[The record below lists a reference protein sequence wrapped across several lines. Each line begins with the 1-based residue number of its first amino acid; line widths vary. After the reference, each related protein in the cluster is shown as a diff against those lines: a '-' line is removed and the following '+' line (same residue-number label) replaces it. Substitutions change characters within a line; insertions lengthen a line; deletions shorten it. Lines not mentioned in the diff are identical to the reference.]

1 MIDFYYMEMNM
12 IEKKKKWFKISIW
25 LLAVAVIYTVLVKY
39 VDVKAIGPGSTKVGF
54 AAMNGWFKDLI
65 GYNKIFY
72 TISKYAGVI
81 PFLFCAYY
89 GFMGIMDLIKKKS
102 FKKVDFRYYVLAC
115 FYVIFVAM
123 YFFFEKAAINYR
135 PIIVDVKEGIEASYP
150 STHTLLAICLCGSSL
165 IVSKFFIKNETLR
178 KLADIA
184 AWCLMVVIV
193 VARLISGVHWLSDI
207 IGGIIISLTYL
218 SFLKLS
224 LLRMDAKD
232 LTTA

>member
-1 MIDFYYMEMNM
+1 MV
-12 IEKKKKWFKISIW
+12 EKKKKWFRISIW
-25 LLAVAVIYTVLVKY
+25 LLAIAVIYTVLVKY
-39 VDVKAIGPGSTKVGF
+39 VDVKAIGPSSTKVGF
-54 AAMNGWFKDLI
+54 ATMNGWFKDLL
-65 GYNKIFY
+65 GYNKLFY
-72 TISKYAGVI
+72 KISKYAGVI

-89 GFMGIMDLIKKKS
+89 GLLGVIELIKKKS
-102 FKKVDFRYYVLAC
+102 FKKVNYRYYILAC

-123 YFFFEKAAINYR
+123 YFFFEKVAINYR
-135 PIIVDVKEGIEASYP
+135 PVIIDIKEGIEASYP

-178 KLADIA
+178 KLANIA
-184 AWCLMVVIV
+184 AWGLMVIIV

-207 IGGIIISLTYL
+207 LGGILISLAYL

-224 LLRMDAKD
+224 LLRMEEKD

>member
-12 IEKKKKWFKISIW
+12 VEKKKKWFRISIW
-25 LLAVAVIYTVLVKY
+25 LLAIAVIYTVLVKY
-39 VDVKAIGPGSTKVGF
+39 VDVKAIGPSSTKVGF
-54 AAMNGWFKDLI
+54 ATMNGWFKDLI
-65 GYNKIFY
+65 GYNKLFY
-72 TISKYAGVI
+72 KISKYAGVI

-89 GFMGIMDLIKKKS
+89 GLLGVIELIKKKS
-102 FKKVDFRYYVLAC
+102 FKKVNYRYYILAC

-123 YFFFEKAAINYR
+123 YFFFEKVAINYR
-135 PIIVDVKEGIEASYP
+135 PVIIDIKEGIEASYP

-178 KLADIA
+178 KLANIA
-184 AWCLMVVIV
+184 AWGLMVIIV

-207 IGGIIISLTYL
+207 LGGILISLAYL

-224 LLRMDAKD
+224 LLRMEEKD

>member
-1 MIDFYYMEMNM
+1 MV
-12 IEKKKKWFKISIW
+12 EKKKKWFRISIW

-54 AAMNGWFKDLI
+54 ATMNGWFKDLI
-65 GYNKIFY
+65 GYNKMFY

-81 PFLFCAYY
+81 PFGFCACY
-89 GFMGIMDLIKKKS
+89 GLLGFIELIKKKS
-102 FKKVDFRYYVLAC
+102 LKKVDYRYYILAC

-123 YFFFEKAAINYR
+123 YFFFEKVAINYR

-178 KLADIA
+178 KLFDIA
-184 AWCLMVVIV
+184 AWLLMVVIV

-218 SFLKLS
+218 SFLRLS
-224 LLRMDAKD
+224 LIRMDEKD

>member
-1 MIDFYYMEMNM
+1 MV
-12 IEKKKKWFKISIW
+12 EKKKKWFRISIW
-25 LLAVAVIYTVLVKY
+25 LLAIAVIYTVLVKY
-39 VDVKAIGPGSTKVGF
+39 VDVKAIGPSSTKVGF
-54 AAMNGWFKDLI
+54 ATMNGWFKDLL
-65 GYNKIFY
+65 GYNKLFY
-72 TISKYAGVI
+72 KISKYAGVI

-89 GFMGIMDLIKKKS
+89 GLLGVIELIKKKS
-102 FKKVDFRYYVLAC
+102 FKKVNYRYYILAC

-123 YFFFEKAAINYR
+123 YFFFEKVAINYR
-135 PIIVDVKEGIEASYP
+135 PVIIDIKEGIEASYP

-178 KLADIA
+178 KLANIA
-184 AWCLMVVIV
+184 AWGLMVVIV

-207 IGGIIISLTYL
+207 LGGILISLAYL

-224 LLRMDAKD
+224 LLRMEEKD

>member
-1 MIDFYYMEMNM
+1 MIDFYYMEIMM
-12 IEKKKKWFKISIW
+12 VEKKKKWFRISIW

-54 AAMNGWFKDLI
+54 ATMNGWFKDLI
-65 GYNKIFY
+65 GYNKMFY

-81 PFLFCAYY
+81 PFGFCACY
-89 GFMGIMDLIKKKS
+89 GLLGFIELIKKKS
-102 FKKVDFRYYVLAC
+102 LKKVDYRYYILAC

-123 YFFFEKAAINYR
+123 YFFFEKVAINYR

-178 KLADIA
+178 KLFDIA
-184 AWCLMVVIV
+184 AWLLMVVIV

-218 SFLKLS
+218 SFLRLS
-224 LLRMDAKD
+224 LIRMDEKD